1 MAVIADYYHGKVHL
15 IIKCSNPLT
24 EEEKEV
30 ILERIGR
37 NASRALQAEANRKA
51 ALEEKTA

>member
-1 MAVIADYYHGKVHL
+1 MALIADYYHGKVHL
-15 IIKCSNPLT
+15 IITCSNPPT
-24 EEEKEV
+24 EKEKEA

-51 ALEEKTA
+51 ALDDKTA